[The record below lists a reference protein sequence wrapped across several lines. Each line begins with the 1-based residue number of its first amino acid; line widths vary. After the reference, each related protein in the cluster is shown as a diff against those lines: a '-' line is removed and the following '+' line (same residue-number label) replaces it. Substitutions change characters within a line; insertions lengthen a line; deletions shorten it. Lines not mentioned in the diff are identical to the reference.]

1 MSALLSEALSMIG
14 RGEADAARI
23 RVDAGCADGDGDALA
38 LRALWRVEGKLMPR
52 DMGGAR
58 TDLTE
63 SARRGNAGAARM
75 LGGLL
80 ASGIGGPRDWQ
91 GALAVLAEWR
101 GHDPRAARQASPIA
115 RMAID
120 DEGDPTHLPKPH
132 SLCDAPLIQIFPGL
146 FTADECDFL
155 VELAERRLRPA
166 VIFHEGQGR
175 FVADPIRDSD
185 AAGFPILSEWP
196 FVHAL
201 NRRLARA
208 SGTAVE
214 QGEPLQL
221 LRYRPGQ
228 QYRPHLDA
236 LPGLGNQRILTFL
249 IYLGD
254 DHAGGET
261 RFTRVGIDVTA
272 RKGDGLL
279 FSNSVAEGRPDPM
292 SEHAGLPVRSGVKRV
307 ASRWIRQRAPD
318 GPDGFGQHEM
328 AR

>member
-1 MSALLSEALSMIG
+1 MSALLSEALAMIG
-14 RGEADAARI
+14 RGEADAARM
-23 RVDAGCADGDGDALA
+23 RVDAGCAGGDGDALA
-38 LRALWRVEGKLMPR
+38 LRALWRVEGKLLPR
-52 DMGGAR
+52 
-58 TDLTE
+58 DLTE
-63 SARRGNAGAARM
+63 ARADLTAAARRGNAGAARM

-80 ASGIGGPRDWQ
+80 ASGVGGSRDWQ
-91 GALAVLAEWR
+91 GALALLAEWR
-101 GHDPRAARQASPIA
+101 EHDPLAARQASLIA
-115 RMAID
+115 KMAID
-120 DEGDPTHLPKPH
+120 AEGDPTQLPRPRAL
-132 SLCDAPLIQIFPGL
+132 SEAPLIRIFPGL

-185 AAGFPILSEWP
+185 AAGFPILSEWS

-208 SGTAVE
+208 SDTTIE

-221 LRYRPGQ
+221 LRYKPGQ

-236 LPGLGNQRILTFL
+236 LPGLANQRILTFL
-249 IYLGD
+249 VYLSD

-261 RFTRVGIDVTA
+261 RFTRIGIDVVA

-279 FSNSVAEGRPDPM
+279 FSNSMGDGRPDPM
-292 SEHAGLPVRSGVKRV
+292 SEHAGLPVRSGVKRI

-328 AR
+328 MR